1 MFCRK
6 VTFLWDIFE
15 SYTLNSEITELR
27 GDIDVS
33 YSSSNPSVASVDEN
47 GNIVATGIGDTV
59 ITISTSDGK
68 TKKCECECKV
78 SCNGG

>member
-1 MFCRK
+1 M
-6 VTFLWDIFE
+6 
-15 SYTLNSEITELR
+15 R

-68 TKKCECECKV
+68 TKNVNVNV
-78 SCNGG
+78 SFLQWRLALAKIKFHFQRVIQAC

>member
-1 MFCRK
+1 M
-6 VTFLWDIFE
+6 
-15 SYTLNSEITELR
+15 R

-68 TKKCECECKV
+68 TKM
-78 SCNGG
+78 